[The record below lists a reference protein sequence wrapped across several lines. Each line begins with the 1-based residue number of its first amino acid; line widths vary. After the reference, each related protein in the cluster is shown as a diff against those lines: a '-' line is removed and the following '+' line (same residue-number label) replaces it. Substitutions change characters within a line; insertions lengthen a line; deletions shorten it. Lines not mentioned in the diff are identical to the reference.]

1 MSAYLIYRML
11 LCACVHGVKSEISQV
26 RNFAWHR
33 DNKQVWSLAPP
44 CSNLSFFRSKC
55 TILKKVLV
63 TLLGLF
69 GAPRSDFAPHS
80 DTATGITPEAC
91 AARLCSHTFSV
102 GLILEPREGWIVID
116 VIPRQKNQPKG
127 ALTSKSL
134 VSVACLVFPFSLLWP
149 SLLTCSGHAS
159 VTATSPSLRP
169 CPEMYLGSAEP

>member
-1 MSAYLIYRML
+1 MEWSQKFR
-11 LCACVHGVKSEISQV
+11 KSEISLDTGTISKFGVWRPHV
-26 RNFAWHR
+26 RTWVFSEANAPYWRKYLWHC
-33 DNKQVWSLAPP
+33 WAFS
-44 CSNLSFFRSKC
+44 
-55 TILKKVLV
+55 
-63 TLLGLF
+63 
-69 GAPRSDFAPHS
+69 APHAVIS
-80 DTATGITPEAC
+80 RPTVIRRRGITPEAC